1 MEKASRWAIDP
12 RFLLRAWVGAALTL
26 GVALLTEA
34 GDSPLLLAS
43 LGGSCVILFGNPDS
57 DMAQPRSLVGGHLIG
72 TVSGLIFL
80 NAFGTGWWVMAAAMA
95 SALVAMLLTDTI
107 HSPAGADPLIVIAA
121 PVVAAG
127 FPVAR
132 LVAVGEPEVAQPL
145 GAFPEIE
152 LGQHQAHRAAVGA
165 GQRLAVPVGRQQH
178 VVV

>member
-1 MEKASRWAIDP
+1 VEKASRWAIDP

-121 PVVAAG
+121 HASWG
-127 FPVAR
+127 FLWNPVAIGVAVLLVGA
-132 LVAVGEPEVAQPL
+132 LVANNL
-145 GAFPEIE
+145 GAARRYP
-152 LGQHQAHRAAVGA
+152 R
-165 GQRLAVPVGRQQH
+165 RWR
-178 VVV
+178 